1 MAAANF
7 ISDTQKLDRILLFLN
22 YFPPIALLLMI
33 IIISLLLL
41 IMRENFKIAG
51 ESKSNIVSKLFQ
63 GKKH

>member
-1 MAAANF
+1 MAAASF
-7 ISDTQKLDRILLFLN
+7 ISDTQKLDKILLYLT

-33 IIISLLLL
+33 IIISLLL
-41 IMRENFKIAG
+41 IMRENLKIAG